1 VSGISLAPNAALVLW
16 AQVALLLAAARLLG
30 ALVRRFGQP
39 DIVGSL
45 LAGVLLGPSVL
56 GQAWPLAHHWFM
68 APDDPTQRHL
78 LGAVTGFSL
87 LMLLIVL
94 GAEVDLGLLRRLGR
108 AAASVSAG
116 SIVLPAA
123 AGIAVAWLLVNQL
136 SPSAAHSA
144 AAAVAIGGALSVSS
158 LPVVARIVIEL
169 RLGRRDAGQLAIAAA
184 SANDV
189 YGFGLLVA
197 LSIMVGSAGLV
208 DVVLPIAG
216 LVVLGALLVFG
227 GQRLVDRLL
236 RAVRRGGPNVAGSLT
251 VSVVFAIGLAAAA
264 EAMHIDAA
272 LGAFAGGV
280 VLGRSRF
287 QHGPAMRSL
296 ETYAA
301 AIFAPLYFASAGLQ
315 VDVTLLASGPVIV
328 ALLVVLAVAVASKF
342 AGAAAGGALAG
353 LPARQCSALGVALNG
368 RGAMQIIIG
377 TAALSMGAI
386 DETGLTIIL
395 LISIV
400 TSMVVSPTL
409 RRTIG
414 DWPGSAGEQERVA
427 HEDRLDKNV
436 IVKGQRLLL
445 PTRGSPNAQAAA
457 LVMDRVWPPESEL
470 TLLTIADGAAS
481 ALAADGGE
489 PASEIQL
496 HTDRQVRRLRIDADN
511 VVDAILAEAN
521 LGYGVIG
528 VGTVED
534 PEPGRLLAP
543 GISELLNRSP
553 LPLLIVRRATAGLP
567 TGDFRRVV
575 AAVNGTAAS
584 RAAQEIA
591 HSLASRGGAGVD
603 LLHVVTRPDG
613 SAQQAADAVLIHASE
628 VARAHGVRAGTAQ
641 RTGTA
646 AGAQI
651 VDYVDDVGAD
661 AVVVGTR
668 VRRLGDR
675 PFLGHTVEHVLE
687 HCPHTSVLAVVVPD
701 EGGSLGK
708 EPYADRA
715 ER

>member
-1 VSGISLAPNAALVLW
+1 MSSISLSSHAALLLW

-30 ALVRRFGQP
+30 ALVRRLGQP

-56 GQAWPLAHHWFM
+56 GQLWPAAHRWFM

-108 AAASVSAG
+108 AAASVSAA

-123 AGIAVAWLLVNQL
+123 AGIAAAWLLIGQL
-136 SPSAAHSA
+136 SPSAAHSTVA
-144 AAAVAIGGALSVSS
+144 AIAIGGALSVSS
-158 LPVVARIVIEL
+158 LPVVARIVVEL
-169 RLGRRDAGQLAIAAA
+169 RLGRRDSGQLAIAAA
-184 SANDV
+184 SVNDV
-189 YGFGLLVA
+189 YGFLLLVVLA
-197 LSIMVGSAGLV
+197 VMVGSAGLV

-216 LVVLGALLVFG
+216 LIVLGGLLAFG
-227 GQRLVDRLL
+227 GQYLVDRLL
-236 RAVRRGGPNVAGSLT
+236 RAVRRGGPNAAGSLT
-251 VSVVFAIGLAAAA
+251 VSVVFAIGLAAVA
-264 EAMHIDAA
+264 EAIGIDAA
-272 LGAFAGGV
+272 LGAFAGGI

-296 ETYAA
+296 ETYTA

-315 VDVTLLASGPVIV
+315 VDVTLLASVSTVLALV
-328 ALLVVLAVAVASKF
+328 ALLVVAVASKF
-342 AGAAAGGALAG
+342 AGAAAGGALVR
-353 LPARQCSALGVALNG
+353 LPSRQCAALGIALNG

-377 TAALSMGAI
+377 TAALGLGAI
-386 DETGLTIIL
+386 DETGLTVIL

-400 TSMVVSPTL
+400 TSVAVSPTL

-414 DWPGSAGEQERVA
+414 SWPGSAREQQRVA

-445 PTRGSPNAQAAA
+445 PTRGSSNAQAAA
-457 LVMDRVWPPESEL
+457 LVMDRVWPVESEL
-470 TLLTIADGAAS
+470 TLLTITDGAS
-481 ALAADGGE
+481 PVPD
-489 PASEIQL
+489 IQL
-496 HTDRQVRRLRIDADN
+496 DTVRRVRRLRVDAGN

-543 GISELLNRSP
+543 GIAELLNRSP
-553 LPLLIVRRATAGLP
+553 LPLLIVRRATGGRP

-575 AAVNGTAAS
+575 AAVTGTAAS

-591 HSLASRGGAGVD
+591 HSLADHGRTGVD
-603 LLHVVTRPDG
+603 LLHVVTRPDSSG
-613 SAQQAADAVLIHASE
+613 QEAADAVVMHAVD
-628 VARAHGVRAGTAQ
+628 VARSHGVTAATAQ
-641 RTGTA
+641 RSGTA

-651 VDYVDDVGAD
+651 VDYVDEVGAD
-661 AVVVGTR
+661 AVVLGTR
-668 VRRLGDR
+668 VRRLGGR

-687 HCPHTSVLAVVVPD
+687 HCPHTSVLAVVLPD
-701 EGGSLGK
+701 QGGSLGK
-708 EPYADRA
+708 EPYADRR